1 MLSPPPDELLGFEAF
16 EEVRCFL
23 CLGALV
29 EEELLTLAVRVRR
42 EEADEERREA
52 EVRRVALPAAAMESA
67 SA

>member
-1 MLSPPPDELLGFEAF
+1 M
-16 EEVRCFL
+16 
-23 CLGALV
+23 

-52 EVRRVALPAAAMESA
+52 EVRRVAVPAAAMESA